1 VATDRLDEARA
12 LLRESVE
19 AREGGQLST
28 QTLTFSL
35 IARGQLALA
44 EEDFRQAALALGAA
58 DGLRQRAG
66 LRAWPSMRRSEAEL
80 RARATARLGQ
90 EVMVQVLA
98 DGSRLERTVAIA
110 LVRKGLGDGA
120 IPPALPLDARS

>member
-1 VATDRLDEARA
+1 MATDRLDEARA

-19 AREGGQLST
+19 ARDGGQLST

-35 IARGQLALA
+35 IAHGQLALA

-58 DGLRQRAG
+58 EGLRQRAG
-66 LRAWPSMRRSEAEL
+66 LGAWPSMRRSEAEL

-98 DGSRLERTVAIA
+98 DGYVDRTVGSPSCVTPWVTAH
-110 LVRKGLGDGA
+110 
-120 IPPALPLDARS
+120 PAGFPLDARS